1 MHTARALPPLPAL
14 TPPARPRRTRLQ
26 SPQGFFKSGGF
37 TGIYRGLSVAASGSV
52 PGAALFFSSYETGK
66 AALAARNVEGPSAH
80 MTAASA
86 AECVACLVRVPV
98 EVVKQRMQAGL
109 YASMFEGFPKIMA
122 EAGVGGFYTGY
133 AITVAR
139 EIPFAMIQFPLYEA
153 AKDRWSEAQGARV
166 NSVQAAACGAGAGG
180 IAAAATTP
188 LDVIKTR
195 LMLGNDAAGV
205 AYTGMVDTATRI
217 YTTEGAKTL
226 FSGIG
231 PRVFWITTGG
241 FVFFGAYEK
250 AKRSTWYVRIEP

>member
-1 MHTARALPPLPAL
+1 MDESSSNTTPFVTALAAGGMAGFAVDVSLFPIDTVKYVPAPVTKHAPLPPQSAL

-122 EAGVGGFYTGY
+122 EAGVGGF
-133 AITVAR
+133 
-139 EIPFAMIQFPLYEA
+139 
-153 AKDRWSEAQGARV
+153 
-166 NSVQAAACGAGAGG
+166 
-180 IAAAATTP
+180 
-188 LDVIKTR
+188 
-195 LMLGNDAAGV
+195 
-205 AYTGMVDTATRI
+205 
-217 YTTEGAKTL
+217 
-226 FSGIG
+226 
-231 PRVFWITTGG
+231 
-241 FVFFGAYEK
+241 
-250 AKRSTWYVRIEP
+250 